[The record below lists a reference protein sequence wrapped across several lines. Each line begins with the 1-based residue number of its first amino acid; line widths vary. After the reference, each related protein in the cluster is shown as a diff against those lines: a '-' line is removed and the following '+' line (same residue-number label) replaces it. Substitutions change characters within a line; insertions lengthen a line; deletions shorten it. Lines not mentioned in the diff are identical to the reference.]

1 MEGTVNGTEVLGK
14 DGKEQRGGEMRK
26 KENGER
32 GVGWEGMLRG
42 RRP

>member
-26 KENGER
+26 KGTEKGE
-32 GVGWEGMLRG
+32 WAG
-42 RRP
+42 REC